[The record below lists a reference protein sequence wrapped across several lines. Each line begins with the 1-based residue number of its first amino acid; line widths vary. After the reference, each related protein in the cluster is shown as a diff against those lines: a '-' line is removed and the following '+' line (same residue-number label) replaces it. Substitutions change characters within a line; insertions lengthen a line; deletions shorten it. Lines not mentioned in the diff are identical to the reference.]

1 MDEEIS
7 KQTQKIL
14 SRQGMK
20 FKLNTKV
27 TSGDASGSGVKLDIE
42 AAKGGKQ
49 EAVGSRPSRPESAR
63 LQPPAD

>member
-20 FKLNTKV
+20 FKLQTKV
-27 TSGDASGSGVKLDIE
+27 LGGDVSGDGVKLE
-42 AAKGGKQ
+42 V
-49 EAVGSRPSRPESAR
+49 EAVKGAKKETVRTS
-63 LQPPAD
+63 